1 MNPQDHGIRRVAIL
15 VASLDQAAADAM
27 LERLGPDQARRVRQT
42 IVDLGQ
48 IDSRE
53 QRRVIE
59 DFFRAGPGLPEDY
72 PPGVELDA
80 TTFGGAPAR
89 AGPRPKVGPEAW
101 SDGSLARKLAM
112 PQPRPAS
119 GQPSPSLPANPRPF
133 RFLHEAEAEKLAR
146 VLAGERPQTIALVLS
161 HLPPEQAG
169 GVLARLQPALQCDVV
184 RRLVDLEETEPEI
197 LREVERALQSR
208 LSQQV
213 QMQRRRVA
221 GLQAVSGILEASGD
235 LVAEQILDNLAVHD
249 QPLAEKLSLPALS
262 FEDLAHLSDAALAAV
277 FQAAEPALAMTALVG
292 APPELIDRILRRFAA
307 PEAKT
312 VRHKLDHPGPIRL
325 SDVEGARQQVAD
337 LARRL
342 ARQGRIQLPTE
353 EKGDRSNLCEA
364 PFGPFRQI
372 GPVPFFAESGKAI

>member
-1 MNPQDHGIRRVAIL
+1 MNPQDQGIRKVAIL
-15 VASLDQAAADAM
+15 VASLDRATADAM
-27 LERLGPDQARRVRQT
+27 LERLGPEQTRRVRQT

-48 IDSRE
+48 IDARE

-59 DFFRAGPGLPEDY
+59 DFFRAGPGLPENY
-72 PPGVELDA
+72 PPGVEVDGRL
-80 TTFGGAPAR
+80 
-89 AGPRPKVGPEAW
+89 AGR
-101 SDGSLARKLAM
+101 LAV
-112 PQPRPAS
+112 PQPRPAPD
-119 GQPSPSLPANPRPF
+119 QPSRWPPAGVRPF

-146 VLAGERPQTIALVLS
+146 VLAGERPQTISLVLS

-169 GVLARLQPALQCDVV
+169 GVLARLQPALQSDVI
-184 RRLVDLEETEPEI
+184 RRLVDLEETDPEI
-197 LREVERALQSR
+197 LRDVERALQSR

-213 QMQRRRVA
+213 HMQRRRVA
-221 GLQAVSGILEASGD
+221 GLQAVSGILEASGE

-249 QPLAEKLSLPALS
+249 QPLAEKLSLPALA
-262 FEDLAHLSDAALAAV
+262 FEDLAHCSDAALAAV
-277 FQAAEPALAMTALVG
+277 FQAAEPELAMTALVG
-292 APPELIDRILRRFAA
+292 APPELIDRILRRFDA

-325 SDVEGARQQVAD
+325 SDVEGARQQIAD

-372 GPVPFFAESGKAI
+372 GPVPFFAESGKAV